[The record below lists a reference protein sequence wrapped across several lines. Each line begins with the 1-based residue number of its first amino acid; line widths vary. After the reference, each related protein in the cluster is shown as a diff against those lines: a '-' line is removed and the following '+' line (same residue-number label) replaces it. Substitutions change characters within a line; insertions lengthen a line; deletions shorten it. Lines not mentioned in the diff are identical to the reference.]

1 MATSRAVME
10 LFGLGVC
17 PVQVFSPVDNRS
29 PVQICQ
35 EAVLPYLES
44 GVYYQTFRKIG
55 SAAKAISHTPSIRIL
70 LQFTS
75 KQKGKR
81 IKAPFGFFDS

>member
-1 MATSRAVME
+1 ME

-35 EAVLPYLES
+35 EAVLPYLEFIIKHFEKLEAQPKPSVTHQVS
-44 GVYYQTFRKIG
+44 GYCYNSPASKKEKGLKHHLDF
-55 SAAKAISHTPSIRIL
+55 SIREL
-70 LQFTS
+70 
-75 KQKGKR
+75 
-81 IKAPFGFFDS
+81 